1 MKRILSIIALL
12 LVSAAASAQE
22 YDSPEYV
29 SLGREAARSAVV
41 PYPSAAEA
49 FTRGAGRVKSLYMR
63 PVTEWTRTEEADATV
78 FTSKYVIPFSWLSRL
93 AILYVDEASGAYEVL
108 INGKK

>member
-1 MKRILSIIALL
+1 M
-12 LVSAAASAQE
+12 
-22 YDSPEYV
+22 
-29 SLGREAARSAVV
+29 V
-41 PYPSAAEA
+41 PYPSAEEA
-49 FTRGAGRVKSLYMR
+49 FTRGAGRVRSLYMR

-108 INGKK
+108 INGKKVGYAANAFSPAVNLTALYCNTRAATISLSVTFCGSKSR